1 MGNSPEAGN
10 NLLVLDIYKL
20 CGETYTW
27 ILGKKKKKQPKKTGC
42 HSEIYRVKLL
52 MPTLLDKVFCFT
64 LIHLYRHLWWP
75 YGETFP
81 AFI

>member
-27 ILGKKKKKQPKKTGC
+27 ILGKKKKKIPKKNRMSFWNLS
-42 HSEIYRVKLL
+42 SEATHAY
-52 MPTLLDKVFCFT
+52 
-64 LIHLYRHLWWP
+64 LIR
-75 YGETFP
+75 
-81 AFI
+81 

>member
-27 ILGKKKKKQPKKTGC
+27 ILGKKKKKTQKKQDVILKFIEWSYSC
-42 HSEIYRVKLL
+42 L
-52 MPTLLDKVFCFT
+52 
-64 LIHLYRHLWWP
+64 P
-75 YGETFP
+75 Y
-81 AFI
+81 